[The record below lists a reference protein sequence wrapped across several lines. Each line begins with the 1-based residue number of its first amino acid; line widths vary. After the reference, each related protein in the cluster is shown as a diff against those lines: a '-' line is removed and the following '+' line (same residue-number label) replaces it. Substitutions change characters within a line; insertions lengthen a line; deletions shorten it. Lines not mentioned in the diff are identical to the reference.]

1 MVVKTTACYFTEER
15 IYPGHGIFYIKQNG
29 KKLEFINRK
38 SRNLYL
44 GGRKPL
50 NLRWTKAWRR
60 AHKKESILRQVKKE
74 KRKHLKAERGIE
86 GLSLQDLLRK
96 KNETEEARKAAREK
110 PAVGGVGGAA
120 VDDKKLSLR
129 QRLKALKQKQS
140 KQQTTE
146 KGGAGGKGAK
156 AGKDKQATSDQS
168 KTGGKGATVA
178 AGQKKP
184 AATGGGGGG
193 GKQQQKQK
201 QAGKGKNQ
209 GGGK

>member
-96 KNETEEARKAAREK
+96 KNETEESRKAAREK
-110 PAVGGVGGAA
+110 PAVVGGGGA

-146 KGGAGGKGAK
+146 KGGATGKGAK
-156 AGKDKQATSDQS
+156 TGKEKQVSNEQS
-168 KTGGKGATVA
+168 KSGGKATNVA

-184 AATGGGGGG
+184 ATTGGGA
-193 GKQQQKQK
+193 KQQKQK
-201 QAGKGKNQ
+201 QGGKGKNQ